1 MTCLGCEKRREWIS
15 EQLEAAKKSWRMLVQ
30 RNSPQVAGSNDSTE
44 SSDSHT
50 KPSDE
55 HTEST
60 ADFNRG
66 SEQSIDESSSKSD

>member
-1 MTCLGCEKRREWIS
+1 
-15 EQLEAAKKSWRMLVQ
+15 MLVQ
-30 RNSPQVAGSNDSTE
+30 RNSPQVAGSIDSTE

-50 KPSDE
+50 KQSDE

-66 SEQSIDESSSKSD
+66 SEQSIDESGSKSD